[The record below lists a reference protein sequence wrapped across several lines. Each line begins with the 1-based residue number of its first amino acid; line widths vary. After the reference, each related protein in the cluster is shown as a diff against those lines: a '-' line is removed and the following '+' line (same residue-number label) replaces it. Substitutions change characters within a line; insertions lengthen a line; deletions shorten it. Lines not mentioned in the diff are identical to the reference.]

1 MSYQATKR
9 HGGNGNANYY
19 VKDANLKKRCTVM
32 IPTKGHS
39 RKGETI
45 ETVKSSV
52 AARAGGG

>member
-9 HGGNGNANYY
+9 HGRNGNANY
-19 VKDANLKKRCTVM
+19 VKEANLKKRCTVM